1 MSRGEFHPG
10 GLDTTREGTFMVY
23 TVITHLMQLVC
34 KLYFAK
40 YAANLL
46 KKIYIVKT
54 SLRLL
59 YFFPIKYYSKNLVI
73 NSDEFVNK

>member
-23 TVITHLMQLVC
+23 TLITDLMQLVC

-46 KKIYIVKT
+46 KKN
-54 SLRLL
+54 L
-59 YFFPIKYYSKNLVI
+59 YCENKFKVTLFFS
-73 NSDEFVNK
+73 NKVL